1 MYERK
6 VTPLERFF
14 SLSPYSIVT
23 MVARIRGKVTEDM
36 LSDAVKKVQKRHINL
51 NVRIKSD
58 EEHTLWFTSENV
70 KEIPIQ
76 VIPRESEKHWIS
88 IHTEESK
95 KPFEF
100 DKRPAIRFLLVQSQ
114 KISELIILCHHIIC
128 DGLSLAYLAR
138 DIMVYL
144 GDPEKKVEILPNPTP
159 IDLSNLPKN
168 VSLNPVVKFFIN
180 RINRG
185 WQKDKIHFDL
195 EDYQNLNEAYWMN
208 AKHRILSIELTESQT
223 DSLVKLCKDENTTVN
238 SVITTAFVGSQQI
251 IYPDRKILSSIAI
264 AGNLREHIQI
274 PAGEEMGFFAGAITL
289 EFSYNKQ
296 RSFWDNTR
304 RLNQKVQPLYTT
316 KNLFKEQLNYCY
328 LEPGILESFN
338 FKKLGVLVPNHFSKY
353 EKISAFS
360 KKNDVISSILKRE
373 NMESL
378 DKVILG
384 TAVTNLTRMDF
395 PRTYGNL
402 ELDRLMM
409 NPGGAFP
416 LSNVSLVVGVVTC
429 SGKLS
434 IILEYE
440 ESALDTHSVE
450 KIKKKAME
458 FLQVEELGTQSLS
471 VD

>member
-1 MYERK
+1 
-6 VTPLERFF
+6 
-14 SLSPYSIVT
+14 
-23 MVARIRGKVTEDM
+23 
-36 LSDAVKKVQKRHINL
+36 
-51 NVRIKSD
+51 
-58 EEHTLWFTSENV
+58 
-70 KEIPIQ
+70 
-76 VIPRESEKHWIS
+76 
-88 IHTEESK
+88 
-95 KPFEF
+95 
-100 DKRPAIRFLLVQSQ
+100 
-114 KISELIILCHHIIC
+114 
-128 DGLSLAYLAR
+128 
-138 DIMVYL
+138 
-144 GDPEKKVEILPNPTP
+144 
-159 IDLSNLPKN
+159 
-168 VSLNPVVKFFIN
+168 LNPVVKFFIN
-180 RINRG
+180 RINRN

-223 DSLVKLCKDENTTVN
+223 TSLVKRCKNENATVN
-238 SVITTAFVGSQQI
+238 SAITTAFAGSQQI
-251 IYPDRKILSSIAI
+251 NYPDRKILSSIAI
-264 AGNLREHIQI
+264 AGNLREHIQK

-289 EFSYNKQ
+289 DFPYDEK
-296 RSFWDNTR
+296 RSFWENTR
-304 RLNQKVQPLYTT
+304 RLNRKVQPLYTT

-328 LEPGILESFN
+328 LEPGILESLN
-338 FKKLGVLVPNHFSKY
+338 FKKLGALVPNHFSRY
-353 EKISAFS
+353 EKISTFS

-378 DKVILG
+378 DKIILG

-458 FLQVEELGTQSLS
+458 FLEVEERGTQSLS
-471 VD
+471 IE